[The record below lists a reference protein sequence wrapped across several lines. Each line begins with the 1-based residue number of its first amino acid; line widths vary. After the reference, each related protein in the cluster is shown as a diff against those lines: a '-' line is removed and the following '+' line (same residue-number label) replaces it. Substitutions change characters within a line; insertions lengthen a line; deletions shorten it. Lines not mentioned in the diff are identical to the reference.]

1 MMKLTTNNFTR
12 NSSNLF
18 NIIPANR
25 RSSRETLHQN
35 LGLESIQS
43 RRWYRK
49 ETSIFKEKKPVYL
62 FNLILTKNLNY
73 NTRNTDKI
81 ALLHAK
87 HNFFKKI
94 FFPSTVIEWKKL
106 DPNFRSAASL
116 RVFKIICLKFISPSP
131 ESVFNCH
138 NCKGTKYLTRL
149 CLSLNDLHEHKLNIV
164 FKIL

>member
-1 MMKLTTNNFTR
+1 M
-12 NSSNLF
+12 
-18 NIIPANR
+18 
-25 RSSRETLHQN
+25 
-35 LGLESIQS
+35 
-43 RRWYRK
+43 
-49 ETSIFKEKKPVYL
+49 
-62 FNLILTKNLNY
+62 NY

-87 HNFFKKI
+87 HNFFKNY

-149 CLSLNDLHEHKLNIV
+149 CFSLNDLHEHKLNIV
-164 FKIL
+164 FKILWIRFAYVALMLKQIHICFFTGPCLVIKDAPSWAQLMMLIVLLQKLMIRYWLMFFSLVRRL